1 MDEIEDTM
9 PTRVKT
15 GDEGRPGNGALRRD
29 SRPEPAKA
37 ALPSERRQIREC
49 IPMPFQKSR
58 IHAVDSQHDET
69 LGVDCV
75 TSAARAENQ

>member
-1 MDEIEDTM
+1 
-9 PTRVKT
+9 
-15 GDEGRPGNGALRRD
+15 
-29 SRPEPAKA
+29 
-37 ALPSERRQIREC
+37 
-49 IPMPFQKSR
+49 MPFQKSR